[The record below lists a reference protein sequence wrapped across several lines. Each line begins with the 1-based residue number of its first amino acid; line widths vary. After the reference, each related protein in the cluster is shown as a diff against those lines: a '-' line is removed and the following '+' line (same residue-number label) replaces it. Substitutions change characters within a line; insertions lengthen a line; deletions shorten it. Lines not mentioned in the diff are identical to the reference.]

1 MEKKHLSI
9 KFPPRLFIGGTD
21 TAVGKTLVAAI
32 LMTGLNA
39 AYWKPVQS
47 GDEQGTDT
55 EWIRKHT
62 GLPGHCFH
70 RETYRFHEAISPH
83 AAAACEGVH
92 IDLNAFQTP
101 PFDSFDHLITE
112 GAGGLMA
119 PLNRNHFMID
129 LIARLETPVLLVAR
143 SGLGTINHTLLS
155 LEKLRQTEIAV
166 FGVIMNG
173 PRNDINKAA
182 IEHFGR
188 VPVLGEVLPM
198 KEFTPA
204 SFNRVFHDCFGGDF

>member
-1 MEKKHLSI
+1 MVRTQRWERRWWRHI
-9 KFPPRLFIGGTD
+9 NDR
-21 TAVGKTLVAAI
+21 AEC
-32 LMTGLNA
+32 GLL
-39 AYWKPVQS
+39 KPVQS

-101 PFDSFDHLITE
+101 PFDSFDHLIIE

-143 SGLGTINHTLLS
+143 SGWGPSTIPCCLWKS
-155 LEKLRQTEIAV
+155 FGKEKLPCS
-166 FGVIMNG
+166 G
-173 PRNDINKAA
+173 
-182 IEHFGR
+182 
-188 VPVLGEVLPM
+188 
-198 KEFTPA
+198 
-204 SFNRVFHDCFGGDF
+204 